1 MRGKLI
7 VLEGTDGCG
16 KGTQTQLLIEY
27 LKKQGLDVEKLDFPN
42 YKSPGAYFVEQY
54 LNGEYGSA
62 KEVSAKKASLFFA
75 LDRFDK
81 RKEITKSLE
90 QGKILISNRYVS
102 SNAGHQGGK
111 IRDPKERQNLLDW
124 LYDLEYE
131 ILELPKP
138 DFQIYLHIPYD
149 IAQKLVDNKSEK
161 EREYAKGKKRDIH
174 EEDKEH
180 LKNAEE
186 SYNYLVENES
196 NWEKVECM
204 KDDTLLSVEEIHQ
217 KIIHLSPIEKIV
229 AEFSAISE

>member
-90 QGKILISNRYVS
+90 KGKILISNRYVS

-186 SYNYLVENES
+186 SYNYL
-196 NWEKVECM
+196 
-204 KDDTLLSVEEIHQ
+204 
-217 KIIHLSPIEKIV
+217 
-229 AEFSAISE
+229 IS